1 MQSFFRCLHFAHFVF
16 LTKLLCVLWLELDQW
31 CQQQRKFQ
39 WTWSKVLRI
48 FVANSQT
55 WKGEMMWRRGLGY
68 TLYILHILIC
78 IFWFAIYSIYSTS
91 WIYLHISPNVIVITK
106 TMTLFSI
113 KFRRHVKFVLKHEG
127 INFPLRCSYKIHL
140 IRWSIRTSLSN

>member
-1 MQSFFRCLHFAHFVF
+1 MILLVFLSSFTDFQNYVYNGLRPKLRLCAVQSFFRCLHFAHFVF

-78 IFWFAIYSIYSTS
+78 TFWFVIYSIYSTS
-91 WIYLHISPNVIVITK
+91 WISLFAYFAKCHYHHQNNDIV
-106 TMTLFSI
+106 F
-113 KFRRHVKFVLKHEG
+113 
-127 INFPLRCSYKIHL
+127 N
-140 IRWSIRTSLSN
+140 